1 MTCEWT
7 RDYLNQSKICLTAL
21 YRYSGYFKLINM
33 KKYHRLR
40 LLSNITEAIEMTLF
54 ILWGLSIL
62 FIESFIG
69 LLIYYMV
76 GIIPIL
82 FIWRK
87 HIVKKHLKKKV
98 YATICIFNRLLIDSI
113 SVLRARNKSKK
124 EEKAFKQS
132 S

>member
-1 MTCEWT
+1 MKWT

-21 YRYSGYFKLINM
+21 YHYSGYFKLINM

-113 SVLRARNKSKK
+113 SILRARNKSKK

>member
-1 MTCEWT
+1 VNGLEIILT
-7 RDYLNQSKICLTAL
+7 RVRYCLTAL
-21 YRYSGYFKLINM
+21 YHYSGYFKLINM

-40 LLSNITEAIEMTLF
+40 LLSNLIEIIEMILF

-69 LLIYYMV
+69 LLIYYVV

-87 HIVKKHLKKKV
+87 HIVKKHLKKKI

-113 SVLRARNKSKK
+113 SVLRAHNKSKK
-124 EEKAFKQS
+124 EEKAFK
-132 S
+132 

>member
-1 MTCEWT
+1 
-7 RDYLNQSKICLTAL
+7 
-21 YRYSGYFKLINM
+21 M
-33 KKYHRLR
+33 KKYHKLR
-40 LLSNITEAIEMTLF
+40 LLSNLIEIIEMALF

-69 LLIYYMV
+69 LLIYYII

-87 HIVKKHLKKKV
+87 HIVKKHLKKKI
-98 YATICIFNRLLIDSI
+98 YATICIFNRLLTDSI
-113 SVLRARNKSKK
+113 SVLRTRNKSKK